1 MSPQNHRA
9 AVAGRWWH
17 APILPR
23 LAKNVYGGTRTRRFE
38 EFGAWQRTKFEAQL
52 NINWKIGRRL
62 GVRGY
67 GSRIQVISAKPSQ
80 PLSPEKRCILMK
92 QKSFAT
98 TGFELIAKRTRKR
111 EFIDEMNF

>member
-67 GSRIQVISAKPSQ
+67 GSRIQECDRKLGECI
-80 PLSPEKRCILMK
+80 RCPAICK
-92 QKSFAT
+92 QA
-98 TGFELIAKRTRKR
+98 LP
-111 EFIDEMNF
+111 IDTHHQADP